1 MKFFISEYLRKAK
14 ERRIR
19 EAMSEITH
27 RAEELYQIR
36 EFHGELWI
44 TYNEELICPCAM
56 LNVMPIEALRKMR
69 VSYVTR
75 KTTELSLSE

>member
-36 EFHGELWI
+36 VLKQEQL
-44 TYNEELICPCAM
+44 
-56 LNVMPIEALRKMR
+56 LN
-69 VSYVTR
+69 
-75 KTTELSLSE
+75 